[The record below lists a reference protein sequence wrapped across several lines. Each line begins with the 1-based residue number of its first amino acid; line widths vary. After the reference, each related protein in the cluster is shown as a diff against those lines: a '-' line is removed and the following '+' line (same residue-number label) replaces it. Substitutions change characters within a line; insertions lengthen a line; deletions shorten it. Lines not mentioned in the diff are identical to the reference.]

1 MSKTIPIVPVAAD
14 AAYETTINVA
24 GHRKIYAR
32 LAHGFWSNWRI
43 AAVIATQL
51 FFYLVPWWQINGRQA
66 LLFDLE
72 TFRFNVFGMVWLPQD
87 LIYLAA
93 LLIFCAVAL
102 FAWTAVAG
110 RLWCGFACPQTVYT
124 EMFMWIERWVEGE
137 RNARIKLDRA
147 PVSGGK
153 IARKTAKHGL
163 WIALSLWTGF
173 TFAGYFTPIRPL
185 WQATL
190 DWSVGG
196 WTTFWILCYAFITY
210 GHAGWLRERICLH
223 MCPYARFQSAMFDR
237 DTLVV
242 SYDSGRGEPRGG
254 RRKDTDFGQQGL
266 GSCVDCTVCVQ
277 VCPTGIDIRNGLQY
291 ECIGCGACIDACND
305 VMDRMNYPR
314 GLIRFTTEHAQASG
328 AGKATI
334 ARRMLRPKVLAYL
347 AVLAVIVA
355 GSIAELANHQP
366 LKLEIA
372 RDRGILARQTDNGE
386 IENVYMLTIQNV
398 DEQAHR
404 YRISVEGWPGVKMA
418 PLAPVEIAGSASV
431 TMPLHLSSAV
441 DSGGLRRRDVW
452 VNVEAIDDP
461 ALRVREKTTFFSP

>member
-1 MSKTIPIVPVAAD
+1 MRKTIPIVPVQPEAGF
-14 AAYETTINVA
+14 ETTVNVA
-24 GHRKIYAR
+24 GRRKIHAR
-32 LAHGFWSNWRI
+32 MAHGFWSNWRI
-43 AAVIATQL
+43 AAVVATQL
-51 FFYLVPWWQINGRQA
+51 FFYLVPWWQIDGQQA

-110 RLWCGFACPQTVYT
+110 RLWCGFTCPQTVYT

-147 PVSGGK
+147 PPSAGK
-153 IARKTAKHGL
+153 VARKAIKHGL
-163 WIALSLWTGF
+163 WIALALWTGF

-190 DWSVGG
+190 AWSVGG
-196 WTTFWILCYAFITY
+196 WTTFWILCYALITY
-210 GHAGWLRERICLH
+210 GHAGWLREQICLH
-223 MCPYARFQSAMFDR
+223 MCPYSRFQSAMFDR

-242 SYDSGRGEPRGG
+242 SYDSRRGEPRGG
-254 RRKDTDFGQQGL
+254 RRKDADFAGDGL

-305 VMDRMNYPR
+305 VMDKMSYPR
-314 GLIRFTTEHAQASG
+314 GLIRFTTEHAQAAS
-328 AGKATI
+328 AGRATI
-334 ARRMLRPKVLAYL
+334 ARRMLRPKVLAYA
-347 AVLAVIVA
+347 AVLFAVA
-355 GSIAELANHQP
+355 GASAIGLVNHQP

-372 RDRGILARQTDNGE
+372 RDRGSLARLNDNGDV
-386 IENVYMLTIQNV
+386 ENVYLLTIQNV
-398 DEQAHR
+398 DARPHR
-404 YRISVEGWPGVKMA
+404 LMVRAEGLAGLRSSL
-418 PLAPVEIAGSASV
+418 LAPVSVAAGGSETVSLRLSAADGSV
-431 TMPLHLSSAV
+431 RAGRHDIRLAV
-441 DSGGLRRRDVW
+441 T
-452 VNVEAIDDP
+452 AIDDDGIGIS
-461 ALRVREKTTFFSP
+461 EMTTFFGR